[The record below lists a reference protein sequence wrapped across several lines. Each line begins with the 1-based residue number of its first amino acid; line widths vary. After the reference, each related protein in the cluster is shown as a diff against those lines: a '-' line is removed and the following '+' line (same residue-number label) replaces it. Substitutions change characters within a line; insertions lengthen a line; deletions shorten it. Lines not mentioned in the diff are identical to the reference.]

1 MLSLKKNYRQ
11 RNHYTNVVSLLKQS
25 LINKKKFFIFMN
37 PNKSIILF
45 LKGLFKNNI
54 ICGVSLFKYKK
65 INLLKIYNKFN
76 LDNKLVLN
84 FFNLKNIFKKN
95 LSWKH
100 KDLNKR
106 QLKINFEVIIL
117 SSALGFFYNQ
127 SNLLKKRQG
136 GTPYIKIF

>member
-1 MLSLKKNYRQ
+1 
-11 RNHYTNVVSLLKQS
+11 
-25 LINKKKFFIFMN
+25 MN